1 VFPCKFITATI
12 STESNSGDQTMK
24 SSQTFIAA
32 LGLALAFFVPEAAR
46 SESGQTYKVTI
57 TNLTAGQPLTPPIL
71 VTHTNKTG
79 IFTVGEAASEG
90 IRQVAENG
98 NGTVLL
104 QALGEDT
111 EVHEVVTGS
120 APLVPANNPGN
131 TGFGSS
137 ETFTI
142 TAHGKARHLSYAS
155 MLICTNDGFTGLDSI
170 RLPNNKITVYT
181 AGYDARTEANT
192 EDFADIVPPC
202 QGLIGVS
209 SDDGGTGMSNPLLAE
224 DGIVI
229 PHAGVNGGI
238 DLLPEVHNWSD
249 PVTKIEI
256 ERVRSHYGD

>member
-1 VFPCKFITATI
+1 MKFNPI
-12 STESNSGDQTMK
+12 
-24 SSQTFIAA
+24 FVAA
-32 LGLALAFFVPEAAR
+32 LGLALIFLMPETAR
-46 SESGQTYKVTI
+46 SESGKTYKVTI

-71 VTHTNKTG
+71 VTHTKNTG
-79 IFTVGEAASEG
+79 IFSVGEPASEG
-90 IRQVAENG
+90 IRQIAENG
-98 NGTVLL
+98 NGTPLL

-120 APLVPANNPGN
+120 VPLVPANNPGN

-142 TAHGKARHLSYAS
+142 TARGNARHLSYAS

-170 RLPNNKITVYT
+170 RLPNKKITVYT

-209 SDDGGTGMSNPLLAE
+209 SDDAGTGMSNPLLAE

-229 PHAGVNGGI
+229 PHAGINGGV
-238 DLLPEVHNWSD
+238 DLLPQVHNWSD
-249 PVTKIEI
+249 PVAKIEI
-256 ERVRSHYGD
+256 ERVRHRYDD

>member
-1 VFPCKFITATI
+1 MKF
-12 STESNSGDQTMK
+12 K
-24 SSQTFIAA
+24 LIAVA
-32 LGLALAFFVPEAAR
+32 AFGLALTLLAPEAAR
-46 SESGQTYKVTI
+46 SEGGKTYKITI

-71 VTHTNKTG
+71 VTHTKETG

-90 IRQVAENG
+90 IQQIAENG
-98 NGTVLL
+98 NGAVLL

-111 EVHEVVTGS
+111 QVHEVVTGS
-120 APLVPANNPGN
+120 APLVPANNPGS
-131 TGFGSS
+131 TGFESS

-142 TAHGKARHLSYAS
+142 TAHGRARYLSYAS

-170 RLPNNKITVYT
+170 RLPRHKITVYT

-209 SDDGGTGMSNPLLAE
+209 SDDAGTGMSDPLLAE

-229 PHAGVNGGI
+229 PHAGINGGV
-238 DLLPEVHNWSD
+238 DLLPAVHDWSD

-256 ERVRSHYGD
+256 ERVRPHYDE